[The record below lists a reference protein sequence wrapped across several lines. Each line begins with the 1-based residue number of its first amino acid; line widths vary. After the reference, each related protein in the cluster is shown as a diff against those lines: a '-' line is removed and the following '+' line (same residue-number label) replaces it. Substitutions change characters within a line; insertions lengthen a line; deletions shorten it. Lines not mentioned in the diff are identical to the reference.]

1 MTLKERITEDMKSAM
16 RSGKKR
22 QLGVIRLALAAIKQI
37 EVDSRIESLD
47 DTQVITVLDKMIKQR
62 HESIS
67 HYQKAGRDDL
77 REQEEY
83 EIIVLQPYLPEA
95 LSESE
100 INAIIDQAINDTGAI
115 TIRDM
120 GKVMGII
127 KPKMQGRVDMGT
139 VSAQI
144 KERLSS
150 S

>member
-1 MTLKERITEDMKSAM
+1 MNLKERITEDMKSAM
-16 RSGKKR
+16 RSGEKR

-47 DTQVITVLDKMIKQR
+47 DAQVITVLDKMIKQR
-62 HESIS
+62 RESIS
-67 HYQKAGRDDL
+67 QYQKAGRDDL

-83 EIIVLQPYLPEA
+83 EITILQPYLPEA

-100 INAIIDQAINDTGAI
+100 INAIIEQAITETGASSI
-115 TIRDM
+115 KEM

-127 KPKMQGRVDMGT
+127 KPKMQGRADMGK
-139 VSAQI
+139 VSGQI